1 MPNSNVR
8 RFIYGLLVSFVL
20 LAVGCASAPPPTA
33 SDAALALPSWRDGAT
48 RDALVDFVARV
59 TDPGSPDFVPV
70 ADRIAVFDND
80 GTLWSEQPMYAQ
92 LAFTLD
98 RIQAMAPDHPEWATT
113 PPYSFVLEGDLR
125 SLAAEGEHGL
135 IKLVVATHSG
145 TDADAFRALV
155 ADWLATA
162 RHPQTGRPYV
172 EMVYQPMLELLEY
185 LRVHDF
191 ETWIVS
197 GGGVDFMRVFTEQ
210 VYRIPP
216 QQVIGSLGELEFVS
230 DEKGPRLERTPGLA
244 FIDDK
249 GGKPVGIWRGIG
261 RRPIM
266 AVGNSD
272 GDFAML
278 EWTTAGDGARLG
290 VYLHHT
296 DGEREVAYD
305 RKSSFGRLDRGLD
318 EAGTRGWV
326 VIDMARDW
334 DQVFPPEAE

>member
-1 MPNSNVR
+1 MRTSSPR
-8 RFIYGLLVSFVL
+8 RFVPIVLVLSVL
-20 LAVGCASAPPPTA
+20 LSIGCASAPPPTA
-33 SDAALALPSWRDGAT
+33 SAAALALPSWRDGAT

-59 TDPGSPDFVPV
+59 TRPGSPDFVPV
-70 ADRIAVFDND
+70 AERIAVFDND
-80 GTLWSEQPMYAQ
+80 GTLWSEQPMYVQ

-98 RIQAMAPDHPEWATT
+98 RIRALAPDHPDWSTT
-113 PPYSFVLEGDLR
+113 PPYSFVLDGDLR
-125 SLAAEGEHGL
+125 SLAASGEHGL
-135 IKLVVATHSG
+135 IQLIIATHAGNDS
-145 TDADAFRALV
+145 DAFASLV
-155 ADWLATA
+155 TDWLSNA
-162 RHPQTGRPYV
+162 RHPQTGRPYDQ
-172 EMVYQPMLELLEY
+172 MIYQPMLELLGY
-185 LRVHDF
+185 LRAHDF
-191 ETWIVS
+191 ATWIVS
-197 GGGVDFMRVFTEQ
+197 GGGIDFMRVMTEPA
-210 VYRIPP
+210 YGIPP

-244 FIDDK
+244 FLDDK
-249 GGKPVGIWRGIG
+249 GGKPIGIWRGIG
-261 RRPIM
+261 RRPIL

-272 GDFAML
+272 GDFEML

-318 EAGTRGWV
+318 EAGARGWV